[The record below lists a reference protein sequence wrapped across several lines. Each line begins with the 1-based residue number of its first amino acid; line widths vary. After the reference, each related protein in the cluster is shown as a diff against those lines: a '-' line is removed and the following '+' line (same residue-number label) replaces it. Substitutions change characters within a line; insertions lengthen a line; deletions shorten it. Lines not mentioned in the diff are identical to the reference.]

1 MMAILDLLPYLL
13 VPPAVLVGVLAGWYL
28 AAQRLNRSSFV
39 SKPSNLSSRLARF
52 TTGIDDKRKEIQR
65 AEADLARLETQHSEL
80 VKSIDT
86 ASQEVDAST
95 KQYNQLLVQL
105 SEVRASAEQAETD
118 IQHVPPPQ
126 VALAQ
131 PSTSRNGDILEAL
144 DQDVKDLELLQN
156 LHETYLLEINR
167 LTQQAEEQGSQ
178 LRRLRQMVD
187 QKESEI
193 SDARQLLELRD
204 AELRRLIH
212 QRQQREINLV
222 NARRVLKE
230 REDELRHTLHRIQHP
245 GTPFDI
251 EGQVINQTPVDVPRR
266 GKPLLASGDLAD
278 EPEYDDREVDDME
291 DNLTIIPGLAD
302 FYAVQLKANGIKTIA
317 QLAAATPQ
325 EIERLIEIPGHFS
338 PDIASWIRTARAL
351 TTR

>member
-1 MMAILDLLPYLL
+1 MAILDLLPYLL

-39 SKPSNLSSRLARF
+39 SKPNHLSSRLAHF

-80 VKSIDT
+80 VKSIDA
-86 ASQEVDAST
+86 ASQQVDAST
-95 KQYNQLLVQL
+95 EQYNQLLAQL
-105 SEVRASAEQAETD
+105 SEVRASGEQAETA
-118 IQHVPPPQ
+118 IQHAPPPQ
-126 VALAQ
+126 IVLAQ
-131 PSTSRNGDILEAL
+131 PSTSRNDDILEAL

-178 LRRLRQMVD
+178 LQRLRQMVD

-193 SDARQLLELRD
+193 NDARQLLELRD

-245 GTPFDI
+245 NAPFDI
-251 EGQVINQTPVDVPRR
+251 EGQVISQTRVDVPRR
-266 GKPLLASGDLAD
+266 GKPLLASGDLTD
-278 EPEYDDREVDDME
+278 EPEYDDREGEDIE
-291 DNLTIIPGLAD
+291 DNLTIIPGLAEL
-302 FYAVQLKANGIKTIA
+302 YAEQLKANGITTFAK
-317 QLAAATPQ
+317 LAAATPQ
-325 EIERLIEIPGHFS
+325 QIERSIDIPGHFS
-338 PDIASWIRTARAL
+338 PDIAGWIRTARAL